1 MPKIPTFTSQGVPT
15 AEVPSIKTSFQ
26 VPLSGAGSAAS
37 AFEPVIK
44 TLNDYYVKEQ
54 AVIEKTQALELENKA
69 SIELE
74 ETKARLSKSS
84 DPITSSDL
92 FLQYSKQIR
101 DKYANEAPSSS
112 VKNLFVN
119 NYLSEEKKQL
129 SSVLTKN
136 RENLIQDR
144 VNQSDIKEQRIITSA
159 LYSDNQLQKET
170 LYADLGVLYQDLR
183 KDFIIDDDTYLKKV
197 RNIPSTVQ
205 KLEFKRDLTSNAVE
219 AAQRIKD
226 INNYPDILGEDRLRL
241 EAEAISDAKP
251 VIKDNTINYLAALE
265 TDNPI
270 QIDKKAV
277 KDIMGNQYYSDF
289 VEKETGIIKT
299 KDFKKQIYNSKLG
312 DENKIIESFE
322 IRPESAAFD
331 LKLKQD
337 LINTASQ
344 KSRLAKEDPASLV
357 IGYNPV
363 VKNNFNDY
371 QQEQDPTIKDRKFK
385 KYVASVVDAQESI
398 GIYSDNIKVLPK
410 ANAVAIV
417 QDYNSRKPQEKI
429 AYLQS
434 LENQYGDNYGRLLTQ
449 LSGNELPITA
459 KLVSYFNDE
468 NFAIQATSIDNKEE
482 RKRLDQFLKDSDK
495 ISKDELRKDV
505 ATQLSD
511 FQKIIV
517 KSNPFDT
524 EKALKEISDIQ
535 EVITYIAAN
544 KIFAGKDPSKA
555 VSEATGYITGNFD
568 LKDTYFIPKIYN
580 NKPLV
585 DSQRQHIERKANIIK
600 EQYIDQLDIEP
611 FKSGNE
617 KITNDELNKAIKVQI
632 QKNGMWVNTADGNG
646 IVLAVTLSDGS
657 IGLIE
662 NKKGEL
668 IKMNFDDSS
677 FKLPTTNID
686 MSKNILATKQ
696 KKEVESLTGVSS
708 TRIRK

>member
-1 MPKIPTFTSQGVPT
+1 MPKIPTFTAQGVPT
-15 AEVPSIKTSFQ
+15 AESASIKTSFQ
-26 VPLSGAGSAAS
+26 VPVSGAGSTVA

-44 TLNDYYVKEQ
+44 SLNDYYVKEQ
-54 AVIEKTQALELENKA
+54 AVVDKTKALELENKA
-69 SIELE
+69 AIEIE
-74 ETKARLSKSS
+74 ELRSRMEKYS
-84 DPITSSDL
+84 DPITSTDI
-92 FLQYSKQIR
+92 FLQQSKIIR
-101 DKYANEAPSSS
+101 DKYADEAPSSS
-112 VKNLFVN
+112 IKNLFLN
-119 NYLSEEKKQL
+119 NYLTEEKKYL
-129 SSVLTKN
+129 STILSKN

-144 VNQSDIKEQRIITSA
+144 INQDELKEKRMITNG

-170 LYADLGVLYQDLR
+170 LYSDLGVLYQSQRNDL
-183 KDFIIDDDTYLKKV
+183 IIDNDTYFKKV

-205 KLEFKRDLTSNAVE
+205 KLEFKRDLTSNPVE
-219 AAQRIKD
+219 TAQRIKD
-226 INNYPDILGEDRLRL
+226 INNYPDIIGEDRLRL

-251 VIKDNTINYLAALE
+251 VIKDNAVNYLAALE

-312 DENKIIESFE
+312 DETKIIESFE

-337 LINTASQ
+337 LVNTASQ
-344 KSRLAKEDPASLV
+344 KAKLAKEDPASLV

-410 ANAVAIV
+410 ANAVATV
-417 QDYNSRKPQEKI
+417 QEYNSKKPQEKI

-449 LSGNELPITA
+449 LSENELPITA
-459 KLVSYFNDE
+459 KLVSYFNDQ
-468 NFAIQATSIDNKEE
+468 NFAIQATSVDSKEE

-495 ISKDELRKDV
+495 ISKDELRKNV
-505 ATQLSD
+505 ATELSS
-511 FQKIIV
+511 FQQVIV
-517 KSNPFDT
+517 KSNPFNT

-555 VSEATGYITGNFD
+555 VTEATGYITQNFD
-568 LKDTYFIPKIYN
+568 IKDTYFIPKIYN
-580 NKPLV
+580 NQRLS
-585 DSQRQHIERKANIIK
+585 DSQRQHIERKANTIK
-600 EQYIDQLDIEP
+600 EFYIDKLDIAS
-611 FKSGNE
+611 FGSSNE

-677 FKLPTTNID
+677 FKLPTTNETID
-686 MSKNILATKQ
+686 F
-696 KKEVESLTGVSS
+696 KKITADQ
-708 TRIRK
+708 RKKTLKSEPLITLFSR

>member
-1 MPKIPTFTSQGVPT
+1 MPKIPTFTAQGVPT
-15 AEVPSIKTSFQ
+15 AESASIKTSFQ
-26 VPLSGAGSAAS
+26 IPVSGAGSAVA

-44 TLNDYYVKEQ
+44 SLNDYYVKEQ
-54 AVIEKTQALELENKA
+54 AVVDKTKALELENKA
-69 SIELE
+69 AIEIE
-74 ETKARLSKSS
+74 ELRSRMEKYS
-84 DPITSSDL
+84 DPITSTDI
-92 FLQYSKQIR
+92 FLQQSKIIR
-101 DKYANEAPSSS
+101 DKYAGEAPSSS

-119 NYLSEEKKQL
+119 NYLTEEKKYL
-129 SSVLTKN
+129 STILSKN

-144 VNQSDIKEQRIITSA
+144 VNQDELKEKRIITNG

-170 LYADLGVLYQDLR
+170 LYSDLGVLYESQRNDL
-183 KDFIIDDDTYLKKV
+183 IIDDDTYLKKV

-205 KLEFKRDLTSNAVE
+205 KLEFKRDLISNPVE
-219 AAQRIKD
+219 SAQRIKD
-226 INNYPDILGEDRLRL
+226 INNYPDIIGEDRLRL

-337 LINTASQ
+337 LVNTASQ

-434 LENQYGDNYGRLLTQ
+434 LENQYGDNYGKLLIQ
-449 LSGNELPITA
+449 LSENELPITA

-617 KITNDELNKAIKVQI
+617 KITDDELNKAIKVQI

>member
-1 MPKIPTFTSQGVPT
+1 MPKIPTFTAQGNPT
-15 AEVPSIKTSFQ
+15 AESASIKTSFQ
-26 VPLSGAGSAAS
+26 VPVSGAGSTVA

-44 TLNDYYVKEQ
+44 SLTDYYTKEQ
-54 AVIEKTQALELENKA
+54 AVVDKTKALELENRA

-74 ETKARLSKSS
+74 ETRSRLSKSS
-84 DPITSSDL
+84 DPIGSSNL
-92 FLQYSKQIR
+92 FLEYSKIIKE
-101 DKYANEAPSSS
+101 KYANEAPSSS
-112 VKNLFVN
+112 VKNLFLN
-119 NYLSEEKKQL
+119 NYLTEEKKYL
-129 SSVLTKN
+129 STILSKN

-144 VNQSDIKEQRIITSA
+144 INQDELKEKRMITNG
-159 LYSDNQLQKET
+159 LYSNNQLQKET
-170 LYADLGVLYQDLR
+170 LYSDLGVLYESQRNDL
-183 KDFIIDDDTYLKKV
+183 IIDNDTYFKKV

-205 KLEFKRDLTSNAVE
+205 KLEFKKDLNLNPIE

-251 VIKDNTINYLAALE
+251 VVKDNAINYLAALE

-312 DENKIIESFE
+312 DETKIIESFE
-322 IRPESAAFD
+322 IRPESVAFD

-337 LINTASQ
+337 LVNTASQ
-344 KSRLAKEDPASLV
+344 KAKLIKEDPASLV
-357 IGYNPV
+357 IGYNPI

-449 LSGNELPITA
+449 LSENELPITA
-459 KLVSYFNDE
+459 KLVSYFNDQ
-468 NFAIQATSIDNKEE
+468 NFAIQATSVDSKEE

-495 ISKDELRKDV
+495 ISKDELRKNV
-505 ATQLSD
+505 ATELSS
-511 FQKIIV
+511 FQQVIV
-517 KSNPFDT
+517 KSNPFNT

-555 VSEATGYITGNFD
+555 VKEATGYINDNFD
-568 LKDTYFIPKIYN
+568 IKDTYFIPKIYN
-580 NKPLV
+580 NQRLS
-585 DSQRQHIERKANIIK
+585 DSQRQHIERKANTIK
-600 EQYIDQLDIEP
+600 EFYIDKLDIAS
-611 FKSGNE
+611 FGSSNE

-677 FKLPTTNID
+677 FKLPTTNETID
-686 MSKNILATKQ
+686 F
-696 KKEVESLTGVSS
+696 KKITADQ
-708 TRIRK
+708 RKKTLKSEPLITLFSR

>member
-1 MPKIPTFTSQGVPT
+1 MPKIPTFTSQGIPT
-15 AEVPSIKTSFQ
+15 AEAASIKTSFQ
-26 VPLSGAGSAAS
+26 VPISGVGSTVA

-44 TLNDYYVKEQ
+44 SLTDYYTKEK
-54 AVIEKTQALELENKA
+54 AVIDKTKALELENRA

-74 ETKARLSKSS
+74 ETRERLSKSS
-84 DPITSSDL
+84 DPIGSSNL
-92 FLQYSKQIR
+92 FLEYSKIIKE
-101 DKYANEAPSSS
+101 KYGNEAPSSS
-112 VKNLFVN
+112 VKNLFLN
-119 NYLSEEKKQL
+119 NYLTEERKYL
-129 SSVLTKN
+129 STVVAKN

-144 VNQSDIKEQRIITSA
+144 VNQDELKEKRIITNG

-170 LYADLGVLYQDLR
+170 LYSDLGVLYESQRNDL
-183 KDFIIDDDTYLKKV
+183 IIDNDTYFKKV

-205 KLEFKRDLTSNAVE
+205 KLEFKKDLNLNPVE

-299 KDFKKQIYNSKLG
+299 KDFKKQIYNSKIG
-312 DENKIIESFE
+312 DETKIIESFE

-357 IGYNPV
+357 IGYNPI

-385 KYVASVVDAQESI
+385 KYVASVVDAQENI

-410 ANAVAIV
+410 ANAVATV
-417 QDYNSRKPQEKI
+417 QEYNSKKPQEKI

-449 LSGNELPITA
+449 LSENELPITA
-459 KLVSYFNDE
+459 KLVSYLNDE
-468 NFAIQATSIDNKEE
+468 NFAIQATSVDNK
-482 RKRLDQFLKDSDK
+482 
-495 ISKDELRKDV
+495 
-505 ATQLSD
+505 
-511 FQKIIV
+511 
-517 KSNPFDT
+517 
-524 EKALKEISDIQ
+524 
-535 EVITYIAAN
+535 
-544 KIFAGKDPSKA
+544 
-555 VSEATGYITGNFD
+555 
-568 LKDTYFIPKIYN
+568 
-580 NKPLV
+580 
-585 DSQRQHIERKANIIK
+585 
-600 EQYIDQLDIEP
+600 
-611 FKSGNE
+611 
-617 KITNDELNKAIKVQI
+617 
-632 QKNGMWVNTADGNG
+632 
-646 IVLAVTLSDGS
+646 
-657 IGLIE
+657 
-662 NKKGEL
+662 
-668 IKMNFDDSS
+668 
-677 FKLPTTNID
+677 
-686 MSKNILATKQ
+686 
-696 KKEVESLTGVSS
+696 
-708 TRIRK
+708 

>member
-1 MPKIPTFTSQGVPT
+1 MPKIPTFTSQGIPT
-15 AEVPSIKTSFQ
+15 AEAASIKTSFQ
-26 VPLSGAGSAAS
+26 VPISGVGSTVA

-44 TLNDYYVKEQ
+44 SLTDYYTKEK
-54 AVIEKTQALELENKA
+54 AVIDKTKALELENRA

-74 ETKARLSKSS
+74 ETRERLSKSS
-84 DPITSSDL
+84 DPIGSSNL
-92 FLQYSKQIR
+92 FLEYSKIIKE
-101 DKYANEAPSSS
+101 KYGNEAPSSS
-112 VKNLFVN
+112 VKNLFLN
-119 NYLSEEKKQL
+119 NYLTEERKYL
-129 SSVLTKN
+129 STVVAKN

-144 VNQSDIKEQRIITSA
+144 VNQDELKEKRIITNG

-170 LYADLGVLYQDLR
+170 LYSDLGVLYESQRNDL
-183 KDFIIDDDTYLKKV
+183 IIDNDTYFKKV

-205 KLEFKRDLTSNAVE
+205 KLEFKKDLNLNPVE

-299 KDFKKQIYNSKLG
+299 KDFKKQIYNSKIG
-312 DENKIIESFE
+312 DETKIIESFE

-357 IGYNPV
+357 IGYNPI

-385 KYVASVVDAQESI
+385 KYVASVVDAQENI

-410 ANAVAIV
+410 ANAVATV
-417 QDYNSRKPQEKI
+417 QEYNSKKPQEKI

-449 LSGNELPITA
+449 LSENELPITA
-459 KLVSYFNDE
+459 KLVSYLNDE
-468 NFAIQATSIDNKEE
+468 NFAIQATSVDNKEE
-482 RKRLDQFLKDSDK
+482 RKRLDQFLKDNDK
-495 ISKDELRKDV
+495 ISKDDLRKSV
-505 ATQLSD
+505 ATKLSG
-511 FQKIIV
+511 FQQVIV
-517 KSNPFDT
+517 KSNPFNT

-544 KIFAGKDPSKA
+544 KIFAGKDESKA
-555 VSEATGYITGNFD
+555 VDEATGYITNNFD

-580 NKPLV
+580 NKSLV

-600 EQYIDQLDIEP
+600 EFYIDKLDIAP
-611 FKSGNE
+611 FKSDNK
-617 KITNDELNKAIKVQI
+617 KITDDELNKSIKVQI

-646 IVLAVTLSDGS
+646 IVLAVTLFDGS

-677 FKLPTTNID
+677 FKLPTTNEIID
-686 MSKNILATKQ
+686 F
-696 KKEVESLTGVSS
+696 KKTTQEQ
-708 TRIRK
+708 RKKTLKSEPLITLFSR

>member
-1 MPKIPTFTSQGVPT
+1 MPKIPTFTAQGVPT
-15 AEVPSIKTSFQ
+15 AESASIKTSFQ
-26 VPLSGAGSAAS
+26 VPVSGAGSTVA

-44 TLNDYYVKEQ
+44 SLNDYYVKEQ
-54 AVIEKTQALELENKA
+54 AVVDKTKALELENKA
-69 SIELE
+69 AIEIE
-74 ETKARLSKSS
+74 ELRSRMEKYS
-84 DPITSSDL
+84 DPITSTDI
-92 FLQYSKQIR
+92 FLQQSKIIR
-101 DKYANEAPSSS
+101 DKYADEAPSSS
-112 VKNLFVN
+112 IKNLFLN
-119 NYLSEEKKQL
+119 NYLTEEKKYL
-129 SSVLTKN
+129 STILSKN

-144 VNQSDIKEQRIITSA
+144 INQDELKEKRMITNG

-170 LYADLGVLYQDLR
+170 LYSDLGVLYQSQRNDL
-183 KDFIIDDDTYLKKV
+183 IIDNDTYFKKV

-205 KLEFKRDLTSNAVE
+205 KLEFKRDLTSNPVE
-219 AAQRIKD
+219 TAQRIKD
-226 INNYPDILGEDRLRL
+226 INNYPDIIGEDRLRL

-251 VIKDNTINYLAALE
+251 VIKDNAVNYLAALE

-312 DENKIIESFE
+312 DETKIIESFE

-337 LINTASQ
+337 LVNTASQ
-344 KSRLAKEDPASLV
+344 KAKLAKEDPASLV

-417 QDYNSRKPQEKI
+417 QDYNNRKPQEKI

-449 LSGNELPITA
+449 LSENELPITA
-459 KLVSYFNDE
+459 KLVSYFNDQ
-468 NFAIQATSIDNKEE
+468 NFAIQATSVDSKEE

-495 ISKDELRKDV
+495 ISKDELRKNV
-505 ATQLSD
+505 ATELSS
-511 FQKIIV
+511 FQQVIV
-517 KSNPFDT
+517 KSNPFNT

-555 VSEATGYITGNFD
+555 VTEATGYITQNFD
-568 LKDTYFIPKIYN
+568 IKDTYFIPKIYN
-580 NKPLV
+580 NQRLS
-585 DSQRQHIERKANIIK
+585 DSQRQHIERKANTIK
-600 EQYIDQLDIEP
+600 EFYIDKLDIAS
-611 FKSGNE
+611 FGSSNE

-677 FKLPTTNID
+677 FKLPTTNETID
-686 MSKNILATKQ
+686 F
-696 KKEVESLTGVSS
+696 KKITADQ
-708 TRIRK
+708 RKKTLKSEPLITLFSR

>member
-1 MPKIPTFTSQGVPT
+1 MPKIPTFTAQGVPT
-15 AEVPSIKTSFQ
+15 AESASIKTSFQ
-26 VPLSGAGSAAS
+26 VPVSGAGSTVA

-44 TLNDYYVKEQ
+44 SLNDYYVKEQ
-54 AVIEKTQALELENKA
+54 AVVDKTKALELENKA
-69 SIELE
+69 AIEIE
-74 ETKARLSKSS
+74 ELRSRMEKYS
-84 DPITSSDL
+84 DPITSTDI
-92 FLQYSKQIR
+92 FLQQSKIIR
-101 DKYANEAPSSS
+101 DKYADEAPSSS
-112 VKNLFVN
+112 IKNLFLN
-119 NYLSEEKKQL
+119 NYLTEEKKYL
-129 SSVLTKN
+129 STILSKN

-144 VNQSDIKEQRIITSA
+144 INQDELKEKRMITNG

-170 LYADLGVLYQDLR
+170 LYSDLGVLYQSQRNDL
-183 KDFIIDDDTYLKKV
+183 IIDNDTYFKKV

-205 KLEFKRDLTSNAVE
+205 KLEFKRDLTSNPVE
-219 AAQRIKD
+219 TAQRIKD
-226 INNYPDILGEDRLRL
+226 INNYPDIIGEDRLRL

-251 VIKDNTINYLAALE
+251 VIKDNAVNYLAALE

-299 KDFKKQIYNSKLG
+299 KDFKKQIYNSKIG
-312 DENKIIESFE
+312 DETKIIESFE

-337 LINTASQ
+337 LVNTASQ
-344 KSRLAKEDPASLV
+344 KAKLAKEDPASLV
-357 IGYNPV
+357 IGYNTV

-449 LSGNELPITA
+449 LSENELPITA
-459 KLVSYFNDE
+459 KLVSYFNDQ
-468 NFAIQATSIDNKEE
+468 NFAIQATSVDSKEE

-495 ISKDELRKDV
+495 ISKDELRKNV
-505 ATQLSD
+505 ATELSS
-511 FQKIIV
+511 FQQVIV
-517 KSNPFDT
+517 KSNPFNT

-555 VSEATGYITGNFD
+555 VTEATGYITQNFD
-568 LKDTYFIPKIYN
+568 IKDTYFIPKIYN
-580 NKPLV
+580 NQRLS
-585 DSQRQHIERKANIIK
+585 DSQRQHIERKANTIK
-600 EQYIDQLDIEP
+600 EFYIDKLDIAS
-611 FKSGNE
+611 FGSSNE

-677 FKLPTTNID
+677 FKLPTTNETID
-686 MSKNILATKQ
+686 F
-696 KKEVESLTGVSS
+696 KKITADQ
-708 TRIRK
+708 RKKTLKSEPLITLFSR

>member
-1 MPKIPTFTSQGVPT
+1 MPKIPTFTAQGVPT
-15 AEVPSIKTSFQ
+15 AESASIKTSFQ
-26 VPLSGAGSAAS
+26 VPVSGAGSTVA

-44 TLNDYYVKEQ
+44 SLNDYYVKEQ
-54 AVIEKTQALELENKA
+54 AVVDKTKALELENKA
-69 SIELE
+69 AIEIE
-74 ETKARLSKSS
+74 ELRSRMEKYS
-84 DPITSSDL
+84 DPITSTDI
-92 FLQYSKQIR
+92 FLQQSKIIR
-101 DKYANEAPSSS
+101 DKYADEAPSSS
-112 VKNLFVN
+112 IKNLFLN
-119 NYLSEEKKQL
+119 NYLTEEKKYL
-129 SSVLTKN
+129 STILSKN

-144 VNQSDIKEQRIITSA
+144 INQDELKEKRMITNG

-170 LYADLGVLYQDLR
+170 LYSDLGVLYQSQRNDL
-183 KDFIIDDDTYLKKV
+183 IIDNDTYFKKV

-205 KLEFKRDLTSNAVE
+205 KLEFKRDLTSNPVE
-219 AAQRIKD
+219 TAQRIKD
-226 INNYPDILGEDRLRL
+226 INNYPDIIGEDRLRL

-251 VIKDNTINYLAALE
+251 VIKDNAVNYLAALE

-312 DENKIIESFE
+312 DETKIIESFE

-337 LINTASQ
+337 LVNTASQ
-344 KSRLAKEDPASLV
+344 KAKLAKEDPASLV

-449 LSGNELPITA
+449 LSENELPITA
-459 KLVSYFNDE
+459 KLVSYFNDQ
-468 NFAIQATSIDNKEE
+468 NFAIQATSVDSKEE

-495 ISKDELRKDV
+495 ISKDELRKNV
-505 ATQLSD
+505 ATELSS
-511 FQKIIV
+511 FQQVIV
-517 KSNPFDT
+517 KSNPFNT

-544 KIFAGKDPSKA
+544 KIFVGKDPSKA
-555 VSEATGYITGNFD
+555 VKEATGYITENFD

-580 NKPLV
+580 NQRLS
-585 DSQRQHIERKANIIK
+585 DSQRQHIERKANTIK
-600 EQYIDQLDIEP
+600 EFYIDKLDIAP

-617 KITNDELNKAIKVQI
+617 KITDDELNKAMKVQI

-677 FKLPTTNID
+677 FKLPTSNEIID
-686 MSKNILATKQ
+686 F
-696 KKEVESLTGVSS
+696 KKITAEQ
-708 TRIRK
+708 RKKTLKSEPLITLFSR

>member
-1 MPKIPTFTSQGVPT
+1 MPKIPTFTSQGIPT
-15 AEVPSIKTSFQ
+15 AEAPSIKTSFQ
-26 VPLSGAGSAAS
+26 VPISGAGSTVA

-44 TLNDYYVKEQ
+44 SLTDYYTKEK
-54 AVIEKTQALELENKA
+54 AVIDKTKALELENRA

-74 ETKARLSKSS
+74 ETRERLSKSS
-84 DPITSSDL
+84 DPIGSSNL
-92 FLQYSKQIR
+92 FLEYSKIIKE
-101 DKYANEAPSSS
+101 KYGNEAPSSS
-112 VKNLFVN
+112 VKNLFLN
-119 NYLSEEKKQL
+119 NYLTEERKYL
-129 SSVLTKN
+129 STIVTKN

-144 VNQSDIKEQRIITSA
+144 VNQDELKEKRIITNG

-170 LYADLGVLYQDLR
+170 LYSDLGVLYESQRNDL
-183 KDFIIDDDTYLKKV
+183 IIDNDTYFKKV

-205 KLEFKRDLTSNAVE
+205 KLEFKKDLNLNPVE

-277 KDIMGNQYYSDF
+277 KDIMGNQYYLDF

-299 KDFKKQIYNSKLG
+299 KDFKKQIYNSKIG

-357 IGYNPV
+357 IGYNPI

-410 ANAVAIV
+410 ANAVATV
-417 QDYNSRKPQEKI
+417 QEYNSKKPQEKI

-434 LENQYGDNYGRLLTQ
+434 LENQYGDNYGKLLTQ
-449 LSGNELPITA
+449 LSENELPITA
-459 KLVSYFNDE
+459 KLVSYLNDE
-468 NFAIQATSIDNKEE
+468 NFAIQATSVDNKEE
-482 RKRLDQFLKDSDK
+482 RKRLDQFLKDNDK
-495 ISKDELRKDV
+495 ISKDDLRKSV
-505 ATQLSD
+505 ATKLSG
-511 FQKIIV
+511 FQQVIV
-517 KSNPFDT
+517 KSNPFNT

-544 KIFAGKDPSKA
+544 KIFAGKDESKA
-555 VSEATGYITGNFD
+555 VDEATGYITNNFD

-580 NKPLV
+580 NKSLV

-600 EQYIDQLDIEP
+600 EFYIDKLDIAP
-611 FKSGNE
+611 FKSNNE
-617 KITNDELNKAIKVQI
+617 KITDDELNKAIKVQI

-677 FKLPTTNID
+677 FKLPTTNEIID
-686 MSKNILATKQ
+686 F
-696 KKEVESLTGVSS
+696 KKTTQEQ
-708 TRIRK
+708 RKKTLKSEPLITLFSR

>member
-1 MPKIPTFTSQGVPT
+1 MPKIPTFTAQGVPT
-15 AEVPSIKTSFQ
+15 AESASIKTSFQ
-26 VPLSGAGSAAS
+26 VPVSGAGSTVA

-44 TLNDYYVKEQ
+44 SLNDYYVKEQ
-54 AVIEKTQALELENKA
+54 AVVDKTKALELENKA
-69 SIELE
+69 AIEIE
-74 ETKARLSKSS
+74 ELRSRMEKYS
-84 DPITSSDL
+84 DPITSTDI
-92 FLQYSKQIR
+92 FLQQSKIIR
-101 DKYANEAPSSS
+101 DKYADEAPSSS
-112 VKNLFVN
+112 IKNLFLN
-119 NYLSEEKKQL
+119 NYLTEEKKYL
-129 SSVLTKN
+129 STILSKN

-144 VNQSDIKEQRIITSA
+144 INQDELKEKRMITNG

-170 LYADLGVLYQDLR
+170 LYSDLGVLYQSQRNDL
-183 KDFIIDDDTYLKKV
+183 IIDNDTYFKKV

-205 KLEFKRDLTSNAVE
+205 KLEFKRDLTSNPVE
-219 AAQRIKD
+219 TAQRIKD
-226 INNYPDILGEDRLRL
+226 INNYPDIIGEDRLRL

-251 VIKDNTINYLAALE
+251 VIKDNAVNYLAALE

-312 DENKIIESFE
+312 DETKIIESFE

-337 LINTASQ
+337 LVNTASQ
-344 KSRLAKEDPASLV
+344 KAKLAKEDPASLV

-410 ANAVAIV
+410 ANAVTIV

-449 LSGNELPITA
+449 LSENELPITA
-459 KLVSYFNDE
+459 KLVSYFNDQ
-468 NFAIQATSIDNKEE
+468 NFAIQATSVDSKEE

-495 ISKDELRKDV
+495 ISKDELRKNV
-505 ATQLSD
+505 ATELSS
-511 FQKIIV
+511 FQQVIV
-517 KSNPFDT
+517 KSNPFNT

-555 VSEATGYITGNFD
+555 VTEATGYITQNFD
-568 LKDTYFIPKIYN
+568 IKDTYFIPKIYN
-580 NKPLV
+580 NQRLS
-585 DSQRQHIERKANIIK
+585 DSQRQHIERKANTIK
-600 EQYIDQLDIEP
+600 EFYIDKLDIAS
-611 FKSGNE
+611 FGSSNE

-677 FKLPTTNID
+677 FKLPTTNETID
-686 MSKNILATKQ
+686 F
-696 KKEVESLTGVSS
+696 KKITADQ
-708 TRIRK
+708 RKKTLKSEPLITLFSR

>member
-1 MPKIPTFTSQGVPT
+1 MPKIPTFTAQGVPT
-15 AEVPSIKTSFQ
+15 AESASIKTSFQ
-26 VPLSGAGSAAS
+26 VPVSGAGSTVA

-44 TLNDYYVKEQ
+44 SLNDYYVKEQ
-54 AVIEKTQALELENKA
+54 AVVDKTKALELENKA
-69 SIELE
+69 AIEIE
-74 ETKARLSKSS
+74 ELRSRMEKYS
-84 DPITSSDL
+84 DPITSTDI
-92 FLQYSKQIR
+92 FLQQSKIIR
-101 DKYANEAPSSS
+101 DKYADEAPSSS
-112 VKNLFVN
+112 IKNLFLN
-119 NYLSEEKKQL
+119 NYLTEEKKYL
-129 SSVLTKN
+129 STILSKN

-144 VNQSDIKEQRIITSA
+144 INQDELKEKRMITNG

-170 LYADLGVLYQDLR
+170 LYSDLGVLYQSQRNDL
-183 KDFIIDDDTYLKKV
+183 IIDNDTYFKKV

-205 KLEFKRDLTSNAVE
+205 KLEFKRDLTSNPVE
-219 AAQRIKD
+219 TAQRIKD
-226 INNYPDILGEDRLRL
+226 INNYPDIIGEDRLRL

-251 VIKDNTINYLAALE
+251 VIKDNAVNYLAALE

-299 KDFKKQIYNSKLG
+299 KDFKKQIYNSKIG
-312 DENKIIESFE
+312 DETKIIESFE

-337 LINTASQ
+337 LVNTASQ
-344 KSRLAKEDPASLV
+344 KAKLAKEDPASLV

-398 GIYSDNIKVLPK
+398 GIYSDNIKVIPK

-449 LSGNELPITA
+449 LSENELPITA
-459 KLVSYFNDE
+459 KLVSYFNDQ
-468 NFAIQATSIDNKEE
+468 NFAIQATSVDSKEE

-495 ISKDELRKDV
+495 ISKDELRKNV
-505 ATQLSD
+505 ATELSS
-511 FQKIIV
+511 FQQVIV
-517 KSNPFDT
+517 KSNPFNT

-555 VSEATGYITGNFD
+555 VTEATGYITQNFD
-568 LKDTYFIPKIYN
+568 IKDTYFIPKIYN
-580 NKPLV
+580 NQRLS
-585 DSQRQHIERKANIIK
+585 DSQRQHIERKANTIK
-600 EQYIDQLDIEP
+600 EFYIDKLDIAS
-611 FKSGNE
+611 FGSSNE

-677 FKLPTTNID
+677 FKLPTTNETID
-686 MSKNILATKQ
+686 F
-696 KKEVESLTGVSS
+696 KKITADQ
-708 TRIRK
+708 RKKTLKSEPLITLFSR

>member
-1 MPKIPTFTSQGVPT
+1 MPKIPTFTAQGVPT
-15 AEVPSIKTSFQ
+15 AESASIKTSFQ
-26 VPLSGAGSAAS
+26 IPVSGAGSAVA

-44 TLNDYYVKEQ
+44 SLNDYYVKEQ
-54 AVIEKTQALELENKA
+54 AVVDKTKALELENKA
-69 SIELE
+69 AIEIE
-74 ETKARLSKSS
+74 ELKSRMEKYS
-84 DPITSSDL
+84 DPITSTDI
-92 FLQYSKQIR
+92 FLQQSKIIR
-101 DKYANEAPSSS
+101 DKYAGEASSSS

-119 NYLSEEKKQL
+119 NYLTEEKKYL
-129 SSVLTKN
+129 STILSKN

-144 VNQSDIKEQRIITSA
+144 VNQDELKEKRIITNG

-170 LYADLGVLYQDLR
+170 LYTDLGVLYQSQRNDL
-183 KDFIIDDDTYLKKV
+183 IIDDDTYLKKI

-205 KLEFKRDLTSNAVE
+205 KLEFKRDLTSNPVE

-312 DENKIIESFE
+312 DETKIIESFE

-344 KSRLAKEDPASLV
+344 KTKLAKEDPASLV

>member
-1 MPKIPTFTSQGVPT
+1 MPKIPTFTSQGIPT
-15 AEVPSIKTSFQ
+15 AEAASIKTSFQ
-26 VPLSGAGSAAS
+26 VPISGAGSTIA

-44 TLNDYYVKEQ
+44 SLTDYYTKEK
-54 AVIEKTQALELENKA
+54 AVIDKTKALELENRA

-74 ETKARLSKSS
+74 ETRERLSKSS
-84 DPITSSDL
+84 DPIGSSNL
-92 FLQYSKQIR
+92 FLEYSKIIKE
-101 DKYANEAPSSS
+101 KYGNEAPSSS
-112 VKNLFVN
+112 VKNLFLN
-119 NYLSEEKKQL
+119 NYLTEERKYL
-129 SSVLTKN
+129 STVVAKN

-144 VNQSDIKEQRIITSA
+144 VNQDELKEKRIITNG

-170 LYADLGVLYQDLR
+170 LYSDLGVLYESQRNDL
-183 KDFIIDDDTYLKKV
+183 IIDNDTYFKKV

-205 KLEFKRDLTSNAVE
+205 KLEFKKDLNLNPVE

-270 QIDKKAV
+270 SIDKKAV

-299 KDFKKQIYNSKLG
+299 KDFKKQIYNSKIG
-312 DENKIIESFE
+312 DETKIIESFE

-357 IGYNPV
+357 IGYNPI

-385 KYVASVVDAQESI
+385 KYVASVVDAQENI

-410 ANAVAIV
+410 ANAVATV
-417 QDYNSRKPQEKI
+417 QEYNSKKPQEKI

-434 LENQYGDNYGRLLTQ
+434 LENQYGDNYGKLLTQ
-449 LSGNELPITA
+449 LSENELPITA
-459 KLVSYFNDE
+459 KLVSYLNDE
-468 NFAIQATSIDNKEE
+468 NFAIQATSVDNKEE
-482 RKRLDQFLKDSDK
+482 RKRLDQFLKDNDK
-495 ISKDELRKDV
+495 ISKDDLRKSV
-505 ATQLSD
+505 ATKLSG
-511 FQKIIV
+511 FQQVIV
-517 KSNPFDT
+517 KSNPFNT

-544 KIFAGKDPSKA
+544 KIFAGKDESKA
-555 VSEATGYITGNFD
+555 VDEATGYITNNFD

-580 NKPLV
+580 NKSLV

-600 EQYIDQLDIEP
+600 EFYIDKLDIAP
-611 FKSGNE
+611 FKSDNE
-617 KITNDELNKAIKVQI
+617 KITDDELNKSIKVQI

-646 IVLAVTLSDGS
+646 IVLAVTLFDGS

-677 FKLPTTNID
+677 FKLPTTNEIID
-686 MSKNILATKQ
+686 F
-696 KKEVESLTGVSS
+696 KKTTQEQ
-708 TRIRK
+708 RKKTLKSEPLITLFSR

>member
-1 MPKIPTFTSQGVPT
+1 MPKIPTFTAQGVPT
-15 AEVPSIKTSFQ
+15 AESASIKTSFQ
-26 VPLSGAGSAAS
+26 VPVSGAGSTVA

-44 TLNDYYVKEQ
+44 SLNDYYVKEQ
-54 AVIEKTQALELENKA
+54 AVVDKTKALELENKA
-69 SIELE
+69 AIEIE
-74 ETKARLSKSS
+74 ELRSRMEKYS
-84 DPITSSDL
+84 DPITSTDI
-92 FLQYSKQIR
+92 FLQQSKIIR
-101 DKYANEAPSSS
+101 DKYADEAPSSS
-112 VKNLFVN
+112 IKNLFLN
-119 NYLSEEKKQL
+119 NYLTEEKKYL
-129 SSVLTKN
+129 STILSKN

-144 VNQSDIKEQRIITSA
+144 INQDELKEKRMITNG

-170 LYADLGVLYQDLR
+170 LYSDLGVLYQSQRNDL
-183 KDFIIDDDTYLKKV
+183 IIDNDTYFKKV

-205 KLEFKRDLTSNAVE
+205 KLEFKRDLTSNPVE
-219 AAQRIKD
+219 TAQRIKD
-226 INNYPDILGEDRLRL
+226 INNYPDIIGEDRLRL

-251 VIKDNTINYLAALE
+251 VIKDNAVNYLAALE

-312 DENKIIESFE
+312 DETKIIESFE

-337 LINTASQ
+337 LVNTASQ
-344 KSRLAKEDPASLV
+344 KAKLAKEDPASLV

-449 LSGNELPITA
+449 LSENELPITA
-459 KLVSYFNDE
+459 KLVSYFNDQ
-468 NFAIQATSIDNKEE
+468 NFAIQATSVDSKEE

-495 ISKDELRKDV
+495 ISKDELRKNV
-505 ATQLSD
+505 ATELSS
-511 FQKIIV
+511 FQQVIV
-517 KSNPFDT
+517 KSNPFNT

-555 VSEATGYITGNFD
+555 VTEATGYITQNFD
-568 LKDTYFIPKIYN
+568 IKDTYFIPKIYN
-580 NKPLV
+580 NQRLS
-585 DSQRQHIERKANIIK
+585 DSQRQHIERKANTIK
-600 EQYIDQLDIEP
+600 EFYIDKLDIAS
-611 FKSGNE
+611 FGSSNE

-677 FKLPTTNID
+677 FKLPTTNETID
-686 MSKNILATKQ
+686 F
-696 KKEVESLTGVSS
+696 KKITADQ
-708 TRIRK
+708 RKKTLKSEPLITLFSR